1 MIWEADNE
9 TCKNIEIGSKKI
21 LEISDGWHIESVYY
35 PDNKG
40 WKDFNYLGI
49 VLERNT
55 EETCEGCRYMEDKYG
70 YDYCRKCS
78 RNWVDRYEKS
88 EDEQESFIALFFIGN
103 YFPGSS
109 THTAAAP

>member
-1 MIWEADNE
+1 MGTGLLFLWGETKMIWEADNE

-55 EETCEGCRYMEDKYG
+55 EETCEGCRYAEDKYG
-70 YDYCRKCS
+70 YDHCRKCS
-78 RNWVDRYEKS
+78 RNWIDRYEKS
-88 EDEQESFIALFFIGN
+88 EDE
-103 YFPGSS
+103 
-109 THTAAAP
+109 